1 LIERKDKFLKNY
13 FDLPINSLTVLIKHF
28 RFFKGGGSYLSENK
42 VSLVS
47 RNLRVK

>member
-1 LIERKDKFLKNY
+1 LIERKD
-13 FDLPINSLTVLIKHF
+13 TVSKILFWSSYQFVNCTYKHF
-28 RFFKGGGSYLSENK
+28 RFFKRGGSYLSENK